1 VEVGINKHEALK
13 SLYESALD
21 RVSVLH
27 AELQQSQARLAKFE
41 ASAVVPEDWV
51 TLPVKPT
58 PQMLDEI
65 RLTDDFSDRALASRY
80 NALLDSAPKPPSALV
95 PDGVWEAMQRLI
107 ENGGQLGPASR
118 DDALLVAKHREY
130 LLTHPQAPQQTSA
143 VVPEWIKCS
152 ERLPT
157 EDDADCDGNVW
168 FVSIAWDGGRGVSR
182 EKWSYVAAHGRS
194 VPNLIEWMPTGLKRP
209 EAPKK
214 EQ

>member
-1 VEVGINKHEALK
+1 MGIKPLF
-13 SLYESALD
+13 LSALD
-21 RVSVLH
+21 RARFLH
-27 AELQQSQARLAKFE
+27 AQLQQSRALLAKFE
-41 ASAVVPEDWV
+41 ANTVVSEDWAV
-51 TLPVKPT
+51 LPAKPT

-65 RLTDDFSDRALASRY
+65 RLTDDFSDRALVARY
-80 NALLDSAPKPPSALV
+80 NALLYSAPKPPSALV

-130 LLTHPQAPQQTSA
+130 LLTHPQAPQQASA
-143 VVPEWIKCS
+143 VVPKWIKCS

-194 VPNLIEWMPTGLKRP
+194 VPDLMEWMPTGLKRP
-209 EAPKK
+209 EAPNK
-214 EQ
+214 E